1 MGYITPFRDDT
12 TVRCAVQ
19 KRMGKGVKEEEE
31 EEKPMRSENGSQL
44 AKRSPVGGALESFGS
59 DLE

>member
-12 TVRCAVQ
+12 TVRCAMQ
-19 KRMGKGVKEEEE
+19 KKMGKGVKGEE

-44 AKRSPVGGALESFGS
+44 SKRSPVGGALESFGS

>member
-12 TVRCAVQ
+12 TVRCAVK
-19 KRMGKGVKEEEE
+19 KRIGWGVEVEE

>member
-12 TVRCAVQ
+12 TVRCAMQ
-19 KRMGKGVKEEEE
+19 KRMGKEVKEEE
-31 EEKPMRSENGSQL
+31 EEKPMRSENGSLL

>member
-19 KRMGKGVKEEEE
+19 KRMGKGVKEE

>member
-19 KRMGKGVKEEEE
+19 KRIGWGVEVEE
-31 EEKPMRSENGSQL
+31 EEKPMRSENGSLL

>member
-1 MGYITPFRDDT
+1 MNYIKPFRYDA
-12 TVRCAVQ
+12 TVRCAMQ
-19 KRMGKGVKEEEE
+19 KRMGKGVE
-31 EEKPMRSENGSQL
+31 EEKPMRSENGSLL